1 MSFLYKIGTNMPWII
16 VGTNA
21 QEIIDKII
29 SEWVEK
35 LHILADF
42 DKTLTKAYPN
52 GKDRW
57 SLISV
62 LYNEWYLS
70 EKYQKT
76 AQWYY
81 KHYHAIEIDETIPL
95 EKRKSAM
102 LERWTRHKMIL
113 IKEWLTKQYIY
124 DAMKSENL
132 KLRYG
137 SELFF
142 ELLYKHNIPL
152 IILSAGWLW
161 TLSIEKYL
169 ENNNCMYSNIS
180 LIGNDFVW
188 DKNDVAI
195 DFKKP
200 IIHSMNKDETVLK
213 DFPIFEKIKDRKNVI
228 LLWDSTSDTDM
239 IKWFEYDN
247 LLKIWFLNKDVEKN
261 MEKYIKNYDV
271 LITNDGN
278 MEFVN
283 DILKKIL
290 IFCEKYE

>member
-81 KHYHAIEIDETIPL
+81 KHYHAIEIDETISL

-102 LERWTRHKMIL
+102 LERWTKHKIIL
-113 IKEWLTKQYIY
+113 IKEWLTKQHIY

-195 DFKKP
+195 DFKNP

-228 LLWDSTSDTDM
+228 LLWDSPSDTDM